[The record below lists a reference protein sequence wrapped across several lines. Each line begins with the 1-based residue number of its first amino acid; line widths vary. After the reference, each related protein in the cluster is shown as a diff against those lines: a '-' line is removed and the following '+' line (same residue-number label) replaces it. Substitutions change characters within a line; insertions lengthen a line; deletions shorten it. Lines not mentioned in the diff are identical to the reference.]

1 MRKCI
6 HKQIELA
13 AAMWR
18 LTEIKGGEKGGE
30 GERARDVPSDTAR
43 NTKRER
49 RVSNL
54 QQRVGGG
61 IARLKEACQ
70 LSMVHT
76 GTYVRAAIVDG
87 MCCEVDGGCPISVD
101 GECVENN
108 AGGLVRETLAG
119 NTCVCAV

>member
-1 MRKCI
+1 MRKCV
-6 HKQIELA
+6 HKQLELA

-30 GERARDVPSDTAR
+30 GEKARDVPSDTAR

-61 IARLKEACQ
+61 IA
-70 LSMVHT
+70 
-76 GTYVRAAIVDG
+76 
-87 MCCEVDGGCPISVD
+87 
-101 GECVENN
+101 
-108 AGGLVRETLAG
+108 
-119 NTCVCAV
+119 